1 MPDTTILPNPPSPLE
16 PFARADT
23 LDEKAKRFEAAS
35 QEKGFWENLSDFSL
49 DDLRDVYQ
57 KGSLGAIPH
66 YFKQLG
72 TVPDDNFV
80 FDDEAFKRYSR
91 GIEPRY
97 WHYFEDVIDRE
108 SAENARW
115 RAGSVQSS
123 DQTISAHGGVG
134 QAANVMAS
142 ILSPE
147 NVVATVATMGI
158 GTGVGVAKGVGSGVT
173 TFRAANLSRAA
184 GMGFINA
191 AATLPI
197 DILVADDLSDYNGW
211 DVAANFG
218 AGFAG
223 GFASDALVAQRIAG
237 GAQLQ
242 NRLTRFGAVGAAQGV
257 GGAVPDFFNDE
268 RSSADMATAFAVNFA
283 FGGGLNAIP
292 SSRKPTPLSQSL
304 NDNWRDMADRSTLS
318 SVKNNGAPVTPKGE
332 ARATELDLKIK
343 RRAADEFSLAVG
355 EDVVAGTPNP
365 KIREA
370 VTTEWKAASDQV
382 SAVRSAATEVVD
394 QGSDP
399 ESMADLFASQ
409 ARKEMESLPQF
420 YDYEHGGFS
429 GDVGDM
435 SHPHVRA
442 LRDARNLHVAQS
454 LEKQAK
460 SWPEL
465 RDTSAYKSAAVSL
478 ENAWE
483 EGRKRSPEEVRKL
496 VGAPAATGGA
506 AGTSSGPEFAV
517 GAASQKELSAVDP
530 DTSID
535 PVEGWKSGYFYVG
548 GVKPGPHDWGML
560 DFLPDAAKRWASW
573 SSQGGGVAM
582 SPDKLT
588 SFFGK
593 ALGSFGLSGQSS
605 LHFQRKQF
613 IEAER
618 GRRFIAA
625 DGVYKKY
632 VQAEKDAGRKPLK
645 RDAFNRSMFAY
656 MSQKETGTD
665 IPNPILDEY
674 AKVIDDSNRRVREM
688 VGTYDKRNTQ
698 EHVPYKL
705 PHYWNGE
712 AIERL
717 TRNQNAGYERTVEG
731 IASAVYERI
740 RPNVA
745 KVIKQAQSLFPEEL
759 VQTAFD
765 RARSIARAEAE
776 RIVANAGRR
785 HEAFVASDARALST
799 DARAVVSQWIDDTL
813 GNKITAQEKSDLLF
827 RLGPEG
833 VKDGPTFMRSRI
845 EIDPLAAIEFK
856 RVYGDKLGAYGDGG
870 KESVLIADLM
880 EQNVEVL
887 HDRFLHQGSS
897 YGALKELLRVAKAKF
912 PTEEIPDVTDF
923 NELTAWIKKR
933 AEDLRQ
939 KTPLEYADTSGKIHK
954 VNPERF
960 AQDAITIDV
969 LMRQLHD
976 RSGFDI
982 ADPNLQSLLVGINNL
997 SRMASSSA
1005 IGNLGMPIQN
1015 AAVATDL
1022 VADSGLKAFKK
1033 IIPRA
1038 WDYVRNVRDGKAT
1051 PSRFDIMWA
1060 NDMGWGLGP
1069 TNGRPMDVMF
1079 DDDTAFQKGWASR
1092 ASMNYQ
1098 HTIGKLSGDAYTNAG
1113 FGIAARVMAKEYFHE
1128 ALMGE
1133 NMLDSRFLRDTG
1145 LSMEDAREIRRQYAK
1160 HHRTREDFGGAFDP
1174 RVDQWDNKKAA
1185 ALYTSAVEQH
1195 AARSFNLI
1203 DKSKRPRFLSNPLMA
1218 PLGSLRSWAIGAWDN
1233 YLLRRT
1239 TGLVDDD
1246 GLNTRHAIAF
1256 VTGSAAA
1263 VTLYTIRA
1271 YVMSIGR
1278 PDQKEYLERML
1289 SDKSIAMA
1297 ALGKPS
1303 WASIMP
1309 AVADTAFSLARQEPP
1324 FAKGRVSGLGDRPDP
1339 FASLTGIPLGSWA
1352 KDATQTLG
1360 VPFGYLLGDHY
1371 EMNQADAR
1379 AALNSAFVPNL
1390 FNLKNFL
1397 QRTYDDLPRSAPR
1410 EAVDNSPGGSFILEQ
1425 LN

>member
-57 KGSLGAIPH
+57 KGSLGAVPH

-80 FDDEAFKRYSR
+80 FDDEAFNRYSQ

-147 NVVATVATMGI
+147 NVVATIATMGI

-343 RRAADEFSLAVG
+343 QRAADEFSLAVG

-365 KIREA
+365 KIREV

-382 SAVRSAATEVVD
+382 SKNT
-394 QGSDP
+394 
-399 ESMADLFASQ
+399 
-409 ARKEMESLPQF
+409 
-420 YDYEHGGFS
+420 
-429 GDVGDM
+429 
-435 SHPHVRA
+435 
-442 LRDARNLHVAQS
+442 
-454 LEKQAK
+454 
-460 SWPEL
+460 
-465 RDTSAYKSAAVSL
+465 
-478 ENAWE
+478 
-483 EGRKRSPEEVRKL
+483 
-496 VGAPAATGGA
+496 
-506 AGTSSGPEFAV
+506 GPEFAV

-560 DFLPDAAKRWASW
+560 DFLPDAVKRWASW

-656 MSQKETGTD
+656 MSQKETGAD

-745 KVIKQAQSLFPEEL
+745 KVIKQAQSLFPEES

-765 RARSIARAEAE
+765 RARAIARAEAE

-856 RVYGDKLGAYGDGG
+856 RVYGEKLGTYGDGG

-897 YGALKELLRVAKAKF
+897 YVALKELLRVAKAKF
-912 PTEEIPDVTDF
+912 PTEEIPDVADF

-939 KTPLEYADTSGKIHK
+939 KTPLEYTDTSGKIHK

-1033 IIPRA
+1033 IVPRA

-1060 NDMGWGLGP
+1060 NEMGWGLGP

-1098 HTIGKLSGDAYTNAG
+1098 HTVGKLSGDAYTNAG

-1239 TGLVDDD
+1239 TGLVDDE